1 MEVLCYYSIL
11 CITALFILLKDR
23 ELCESEVT
31 GDKDMG
37 TQALPHPRKEDVLSM
52 GLGGSNSPSPAH
64 LWVVVGGLRENSI
77 D

>member
-52 GLGGSNSPSPAH
+52 GLGG
-64 LWVVVGGLRENSI
+64 L
-77 D
+77 